1 MAQSGY
7 TPISLYYSSTTG
19 AAPTAGQLVNGEL
32 GINIT
37 DGKLYYKDNISAIK
51 SFTSGSGSAYDVQT
65 FTSSGTWTKPAGVNN
80 VQVFAIGGGGGGG
93 SGRKG
98 AVSTARVGGGGAGV
112 GGYAN
117 TIFQASALTSTV
129 TVTVGTGGTGGASQ
143 TTNSTN
149 GNAGNLGGDSTFG
162 TYLTGT
168 GGNKGSAGTTA
179 SSFGVAITNINFP
192 EILLF
197 TRQLTSGMS
206 YSNTIVS
213 LSSGG
218 FTSTSIGG
226 TGGGIYGAYGPAEG
240 AGGGSITTANAI
252 SNVLGYGGNG
262 STLINGGFAGGT
274 ASIVDGSTGGNGTAA
289 TANMPYGGGGGGSGQ
304 ASLLTNAGAG
314 GNGGLYGAGGAGG
327 GASVDSLGNSGAGGN
342 GADGI
347 IVVISW

>member
-37 DGKLYYKDNISAIK
+37 DGKLYYKDNSSAIQ
-51 SFTSGSGSAYDVQT
+51 SFTSGSGSVYDVQT

-80 VQVFAIGGGGGGG
+80 VQVVAIGGGGGGS

-98 AVSTARVGGGGAGV
+98 AIATNRSGGAGAA
-112 GGYAN
+112 GGMRQETIYAA
-117 TIFQASALTSTV
+117 TFLPSTV
-129 TVTVGTGGTGGASQ
+129 SVTIGSGGAGGVSV

-149 GNAGNLGGDSTFG
+149 GNIGTAGGNSTFG
-162 TYLTGT
+162 SYLVG
-168 GGNKGSAGTTA
+168 
-179 SSFGVAITNINFP
+179 
-192 EILLF
+192 
-197 TRQLTSGMS
+197 
-206 YSNTIVS
+206 
-213 LSSGG
+213 SGG
-218 FTSTSIGG
+218 FNGLGVSPTITITDFITGQLSQNTSGTVWINAANAGASYGGLATSGG
-226 TGGGIYGAYGPAEG
+226 PYASFKAGNGG
-240 AGGGSITTANAI
+240 GGGSISSANALGA
-252 SNVLGYGGNG
+252 VGYGSAG
-262 STLINGGFAGGT
+262 SSLLFPSAGGN
-274 ASIVDGSTGGNGTAA
+274 ASAVDGSTGSNGTAT
-289 TANMPYGGGGGGSGQ
+289 TASTPYGGGGGGGGQ

-314 GNGGLYGAGGAGG
+314 GNGALYGGGGGGG